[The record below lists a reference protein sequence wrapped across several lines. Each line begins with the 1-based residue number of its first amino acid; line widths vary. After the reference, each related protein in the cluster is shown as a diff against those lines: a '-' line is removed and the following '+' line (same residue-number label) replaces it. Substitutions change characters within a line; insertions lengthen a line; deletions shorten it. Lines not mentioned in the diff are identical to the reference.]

1 MGASIYR
8 LAERGDIDGVRS
20 KVNRGVDV
28 NKVDHYGNSA
38 LMSAGRWG
46 REEVVLFLLAKGA
59 NINQQNNFGYTAL
72 MEAARFGQIDM
83 VKVLVWK
90 GAGITGFI
98 QNDNKTAID
107 LCPTRAMESFLRE
120 AVHKQ
125 EQEKEREEE
134 AKLLSATKPTEEK
147 IDIIEPEVKDVV
159 GTKE

>member
-83 VKVLVWK
+83 VKLLVWK
-90 GAGITGFI
+90 GAGIAGFV
-98 QNDNKTAID
+98 QNDRLTAID
-107 LCPTRAMESFLRE
+107 LCPTKAMANFLRE
-120 AVHKQ
+120 AAYKQ
-125 EQEKEREEE
+125 EQEKKQEEE
-134 AKLLSATKPTEEK
+134 AKLLAATTPIDEK
-147 IDIIEPEVKDVV
+147 IDIIEPEVIVV
-159 GTKE
+159 EDTKE